1 MQGMQVPGATMRE
14 LLGDVP
20 QVGRLTFI
28 GLRPARHA
36 PVVAVTTASLVTDRG
51 LTGDR
56 YAQKGGK
63 RQVSLIQA
71 EHLPVIGAFATA
83 PVVPELLRRNLV
95 IEGIPLAALRRLRFS
110 IGEAELE
117 GTDRC
122 APCSRMREALGPG
135 RLRGDDRHGRYPG
148 ARHSRR
154 RDPSGRRGASAG
166 LPRRELTHLVLHVV
180 SFFTLVPVCG

>member
-1 MQGMQVPGATMRE
+1 VRYTDAMQVPGATMRE

-28 GLRPARHA
+28 GLRPARHV
-36 PVVAVTTASLVTDRG
+36 PVVAVMTATLVTERG

-71 EHLPVIGAFATA
+71 EHLPVIAAFTET
-83 PVVPELLRRNLV
+83 PVAPELLRRNLV
-95 IEGIPLAALRRLRFS
+95 IEGVPLAALRRLRFS

-135 RLRGDDRHGRYPG
+135 GYAAMIDMGGILARVIRGG
-148 ARHSRR
+148 
-154 RDPSGRRGASAG
+154 
-166 LPRRELTHLVLHVV
+166 EIHVGDEV
-180 SFFTLVPVCG
+180 RALGFPDER

>member
-1 MQGMQVPGATMRE
+1 MGRMESTGSTMRE

-20 QVGRLTFI
+20 QRGRLTFI

-36 PVVAVTTASLVTDRG
+36 PVVVVSSATLVTDRG
-51 LTGDR
+51 LEGDR
-56 YAQKGGK
+56 YARKGGN

-71 EHLPVIGAFATA
+71 EHLPVIGAFVQT

-95 IEGIPLAALRRLRFS
+95 IEGIPVAALRRLRFA
-110 IGEAELE
+110 IGETELE

-135 RLRGDDRHGRYPG
+135 GYTAMIDMGGILARVIRGGVIRVGDEVRALGFPD
-148 ARHSRR
+148 
-154 RDPSGRRGASAG
+154 AS
-166 LPRRELTHLVLHVV
+166 
-180 SFFTLVPVCG
+180 